1 MKPDKEGLELGAFV
15 VFAIYVVIMTVTYLV
30 MGGC

>member
-15 VFAIYVVIMTVTYLV
+15 VFAIYVVIMVVTHFI